1 MTKTQPRY
9 DKEEF
14 ARRGDD
20 IYERQIKAVVEA
32 DNEGKYVAIDIES
45 ADYEVDDDEL
55 AATDRLSARH
65 ADAQVWLRRIGT
77 RFARRLGPRHECRR

>member
-1 MTKTQPRY
+1 MTKPGPRY
-9 DKEEF
+9 DKDEF

-20 IYERQIKAVVEA
+20 IYERQTKPVIEA
-32 DNEGKYVAIDIES
+32 GNEGKYVAIDIES
-45 ADYEVDDDEL
+45 GDCEVDVDEL

-77 RFARRLGPRHECRR
+77 RFARRF